1 MDSGA
6 EMNIALIGGGMVGQC
21 FAQAFAA
28 HGMTV
33 GWIWDAK
40 PTPELHQCAQSINA
54 SVHTDAGP
62 WLSDADVVV
71 CAVFGSAAYAV
82 AEKAVQHM
90 RTGAIFI
97 DMTTA
102 DPSDMEQAAAL
113 FEKHGMAFVDVAITG
128 AVQLHGAT
136 TPLLCAGEKAGEAA
150 ALFTRLGTP
159 IQVVGRKPGDA
170 AALKLLRSIFTK
182 GLEALSVECLLTA
195 EKRGLRAQVHAILSD
210 VDQGSLRALMESM
223 VCTHRQFSQHDA
235 LHGEE
240 HRIGVGVAGSLCP
253 CAVIYR
259 PSCRKGWLLSCN
271 GGHSGH
277 SRQQITIVS
286 ECTGAAVHPHTAP
299 TPTAPLRTAPA
310 GARGGAGHHV
320 LHTGGHGQRTY
331 GVTADDQQTRG
342 HRSTLRELGHLGL
355 QQNGGLC
362 GTQRGAG

>member
-1 MDSGA
+1 MGSGA

-71 CAVFGSAAYAV
+71 SAVFGSAAYAV

-136 TPLLCAGEKAGEAA
+136 TPLLCAGEKAVEVA

-195 EKRGLRAQVHAILSD
+195 KKRGLRAQVHAILSD

-223 VCTHRQFSQHDA
+223 VCTHIEHSARRQKEVVEAQRQMQDA
-235 LHGEE
+235 
-240 HRIGVGVAGSLCP
+240 GVAPLVTS
-253 CAVIYR
+253 AVEQ
-259 PSCRKGWLLSCN
+259 LF
-271 GGHSGH
+271 
-277 SRQQITIVS
+277 
-286 ECTGAAVHPHTAP
+286 A
-299 TPTAPLRTAPA
+299 RTANFHSMTPYTGKNIESA
-310 GARGGAGHHV
+310 LEWLEVSARAPSS
-320 LHTGGHGQRTY
+320 TGQIAEKDGF
-331 GVTADDQQTRG
+331 
-342 HRSTLRELGHLGL
+342 
-355 QQNGGLC
+355 
-362 GTQRGAG
+362 